1 MLRMVNSR
9 SLALCLLLFSLA
21 SQSAADIIGRIQVV
35 DGDTIRVSGQVIR
48 LFGVDAPEAKQTCQ
62 TSEGL
67 HWSCGAWVSDV
78 LRNAFDGQEARC
90 VEVEQD
96 RYGRSVARCEVA
108 GVDLGRW
115 LVQRGLAFAYRK
127 YSMDYD
133 LDEKRAAINDRG
145 LHASRVQNPAGFR
158 AAGVQR
164 ADAACGC
171 PEPPPGGKVFVDL
184 EEYLQGYLTRR
195 FGLQGHMSAWEV
207 EQLGKDFGWVMG
219 AQVALREG
227 P

>member
-1 MLRMVNSR
+1 MVNSR

-133 LDEKRAAINDRG
+133 LDEKRAAVNDRG
-145 LHASRVQNPAGFR
+145 LHASRVENPVRFRSAGAQRAQKAPDFGCQIKGNISSKGVR
-158 AAGVQR
+158 IYHLQGQEQYEPTRISTLKGERWFCSEAEAKAAGWWR
-164 ADAACGC
+164 A
-171 PEPPPGGKVFVDL
+171 
-184 EEYLQGYLTRR
+184 RR
-195 FGLQGHMSAWEV
+195 
-207 EQLGKDFGWVMG
+207 
-219 AQVALREG
+219 
-227 P
+227 

>member
-1 MLRMVNSR
+1 MVNSR

-90 VEVEQD
+90 VVVEQD
-96 RYGRSVARCEVA
+96 RYGRSMARCEVA

-133 LDEKRAAINDRG
+133 LDEKN
-145 LHASRVQNPAGFR
+145 
-158 AAGVQR
+158 
-164 ADAACGC
+164 
-171 PEPPPGGKVFVDL
+171 
-184 EEYLQGYLTRR
+184 
-195 FGLQGHMSAWEV
+195 
-207 EQLGKDFGWVMG
+207 
-219 AQVALREG
+219 ALL
-227 P
+227 

>member
-1 MLRMVNSR
+1 MGEAGTRGM
-9 SLALCLLLFSLA
+9 
-21 SQSAADIIGRIQVV
+21 AA
-35 DGDTIRVSGQVIR
+35 
-48 LFGVDAPEAKQTCQ
+48 AA
-62 TSEGL
+62 
-67 HWSCGAWVSDV
+67 CGAWEGAERLARERGARLEALEAEGVR
-78 LRNAFDGQEARC
+78 LREAL
-90 VEVEQD
+90 
-96 RYGRSVARCEVA
+96 ARAEEEA
-108 GVDLGRW
+108 GAL
-115 LVQRGLAFAYRK
+115 
-127 YSMDYD
+127 
-133 LDEKRAAINDRG
+133 RAERD
-145 LHASRVQNPAGFR
+145 
-158 AAGVQR
+158 AAVGVQR

>member
-1 MLRMVNSR
+1 MVNSR

-67 HWSCGAWVSDV
+67 HWACGAWVSDV

-90 VEVEQD
+90 VKVEQD

-133 LDEKRAAINDRG
+133 LDEKRAAVNDRG
-145 LHASRVQNPAGFR
+145 LHASRVQNPADFR
-158 AAGVQR
+158 AAGAQP
-164 ADAACGC
+164 AQKAPDFGC
-171 PEPPPGGKVFVDL
+171 QIKGNISSKGVRI
-184 EEYLQGYLTRR
+184 YHLQGQEQYERTRISTLKGER
-195 FGLQGHMSAWEV
+195 WFCSEAEA
-207 EQLGKDFGWVMG
+207 KAAGWRR
-219 AQVALREG
+219 ARR
-227 P
+227 

>member
-1 MLRMVNSR
+1 MVNSR

-127 YSMDYD
+127 YSKDYD
-133 LDEKRAAINDRG
+133 LDEKTRCCKRPG
-145 LHASRVQNPAGFR
+145 
-158 AAGVQR
+158 
-164 ADAACGC
+164 AAC
-171 PEPPPGGKVFVDL
+171 EPCGEPCALQVGGRTARAESPRLRLPDQRQHFFQRGADL
-184 EEYLQGYLTRR
+184 P
-195 FGLQGHMSAWEV
+195 SARARTV
-207 EQLGKDFGWVMG
+207 
-219 AQVALREG
+219 
-227 P
+227 

>member
-1 MLRMVNSR
+1 MVNSR

-21 SQSAADIIGRIQVV
+21 SQSDADITGRIHVV

-48 LFGVDAPEAKQTCQ
+48 LFGVDAPEVKQTCQ

-67 HWSCGAWVSDV
+67 HWACGAWVSDV
-78 LRNAFDGQEARC
+78 LRNAFDGQEEFC

-115 LVQRGLAFAYRK
+115 LVQRGLAFSYRK

-133 LDEKRAAINDRG
+133 LDEKRAAVNDRG
-145 LHASRVQNPAGFR
+145 LHATRVQNPADFR
-158 AAGVQR
+158 AASAQAAQKAPDIGCQIKGNISSKGVRIYHLRGQEQYERTRISTLKGERWFCSEAEAKAAGWRR
-164 ADAACGC
+164 A
-171 PEPPPGGKVFVDL
+171 
-184 EEYLQGYLTRR
+184 RR
-195 FGLQGHMSAWEV
+195 
-207 EQLGKDFGWVMG
+207 
-219 AQVALREG
+219 
-227 P
+227 

>member
-1 MLRMVNSR
+1 MVNSR
-9 SLALCLLLFSLA
+9 SLALCLILFSLA

-48 LFGVDAPEAKQTCQ
+48 LFGVDAPEAKQTCE

-90 VEVEQD
+90 VVVEQD

-133 LDEKRAAINDRG
+133 LDEKSAAVNERG
-145 LHASRVQNPAGFR
+145 LHASRVQNPADFR
-158 AAGVQR
+158 AAGAQP
-164 ADAACGC
+164 AQKAPDFGCQIMATFLPKGCGFTIYK
-171 PEPPPGGKVFVDL
+171 GKNS
-184 EEYLQGYLTRR
+184 
-195 FGLQGHMSAWEV
+195 MSAHALARLRANDGFVLRQRPKQRVGGEH
-207 EQLGKDFGWVMG
+207 G
-219 AQVALREG
+219 ARAVVHI
-227 P
+227 